1 MAEYKW
7 RFQEKLLTDR
17 LFDCLIGD
25 IKTSGLLILQS
36 PIIAL
41 LISWRFHVVT
51 PSDFLYFTL
60 ALSSLWFGCTNGAR
74 ELVKERQIFMRERR
88 NGLLVIPYILSKLRV
103 YGLLAVLQSFLLI
116 MIVNYFV
123 PLQGVVAVHVLA
135 AFMATMSGLALGLLV
150 SSLVSSVHQA
160 DAMIPLVLIPQIIF
174 SPIVLPEKY
183 LQGWAKIFDSIM
195 PLKWSFQAFS
205 ELSGKQIDFGS
216 VVSSLLAVLFLSS
229 AMLIVT
235 GFVQSKRN
243 IIY

>member
-1 MAEYKW
+1 MAEQVW

-17 LFDCLIGD
+17 LFDCFIGD
-25 IKTSGLLILQS
+25 MKTSGLLILQS

-41 LISWRFHVVT
+41 LIGWRFHVVT
-51 PSDFLYFTL
+51 PSDFLYFSL

-88 NGLLVIPYILSKLRV
+88 NGLLVAPYILSKLRV
-103 YGLLAVLQSFLLI
+103 YGLLAAIQSFLLI

-123 PLQGVVAVHVLA
+123 PLQGMVAIHVLA

-174 SPIVLPEKY
+174 SPIVLPDKY
-183 LQGWAKIFDSIM
+183 LQGYAKIFDSIM
-195 PLKWSFQAFS
+195 PLKWAFQVFS
-205 ELSGKQIDFGS
+205 ELAEKEIDINSIVFS
-216 VVSSLLAVLFLSS
+216 LFFILLLSTIMVVL
-229 AMLIVT
+229 T

-243 IIY
+243 TIY